1 MIALISIGLAVALLF
16 GLLIM
21 WKKFSGPNMRQ
32 LYDALYD
39 TNKYAKTE
47 KKDEKPAKKEVKK
60 KFLKKTKPDGTIETT
75 LIEKRYG
82 KR

>member
-1 MIALISIGLAVALLF
+1 MRLGGL
-16 GLLIM
+16 
-21 WKKFSGPNMRQ
+21 KKFFSR
-32 LYDALYD
+32 D
-39 TNKYAKTE
+39 TD

>member
-1 MIALISIGLAVALLF
+1 MDNRREINPID
-16 GLLIM
+16 
-21 WKKFSGPNMRQ
+21 KFK
-32 LYDALYD
+32 D
-39 TNKYAKTE
+39 

>member
-1 MIALISIGLAVALLF
+1 MDNRREINPID
-16 GLLIM
+16 
-21 WKKFSGPNMRQ
+21 KFT
-32 LYDALYD
+32 D
-39 TNKYAKTE
+39 

-82 KR
+82 KRWESCTLFIAEGYDK

>member
-1 MIALISIGLAVALLF
+1 MESKQKTLYMS
-16 GLLIM
+16 
-21 WKKFSGPNMRQ
+21 RQ
-32 LYDALYD
+32 
-39 TNKYAKTE
+39 
-47 KKDEKPAKKEVKK
+47 